1 MSEEEVE
8 VQEQAPVQDEQGEQQ
23 QAEKSQEAP
32 RQEASHNW
40 ELARQALAQQKAE
53 IEQLKAMLGS
63 KPPEP
68 EPDAFEGL
76 DPDDYLTVEEAR
88 KRFEPTISKKAKE
101 AAAEL
106 MQQYSLQQQIQQD
119 EQRLRGLHEDYDYV
133 VENFAIPLIK
143 NNPALATQVQSSK
156 NPAQVAYMLG
166 KMSDKY
172 SEGVIKQQ
180 NSQKAEKILKNTQ
193 RPVSAAAVSAPLKSQ
208 ADNFSRRSK
217 EDVWAESQRYAK
229 GY

>member
-1 MSEEEVE
+1 MSEEIE
-8 VQEQAPVQDEQGEQQ
+8 VQEQAPVQEDQGEQQ
-23 QAEKSQEAP
+23 VERSSESPK
-32 RQEASHNW
+32 QEASHNW

-68 EPDAFEGL
+68 EPDPFDGL
-76 DPDDYLTVEEAR
+76 DPEDYLTVQEAR

-106 MQQYSLQQQIQQD
+106 MQQYSFQQQIQQD

-143 NNPALATQVQSSK
+143 NNPALATQVQSSR

-166 KMSDKY
+166 KMSDQY
-172 SEGVIKQQ
+172 GDSVNKQQ

-208 ADNFSRRSK
+208 ADSFSKQSK
-217 EDVWAESQRYAK
+217 EDVWAQSQRYAK